1 MGPVDGEHTGC
12 KDGFGEGNKGK
23 PSEMSN
29 LCVKGGVSSNSE
41 VEMTLAGGDHLLFPE
56 NERNS
61 SGHDD
66 TETVSERVVSESNHS
81 KEFPNN
87 TRARGERG
95 DNEEKDGAGV
105 EAATNVETRI
115 NGQGDIVEERE
126 DKEINDES
134 SSNLEGSCSAE
145 EEGSGDV
152 EEQEDSVRNILDK
165 YLPLLERSGA
175 ETTRI
180 EGDCGEMVTDK
191 EYKCVEKPVEAEEGD
206 ETMEDGEDN
215 GDKKTARGS
224 IEMVR
229 EGGNFGDPPL
239 EERSKPDCETGNM
252 GEERGNPGGNSNG
265 NLGGGILAKLIFG
278 NFDSKGRY

>member
-1 MGPVDGEHTGC
+1 
-12 KDGFGEGNKGK
+12 
-23 PSEMSN
+23 MSN

-81 KEFPNN
+81 EEFPNN

-95 DNEEKDGAGV
+95 DKEEKDWAGV

-145 EEGSGDV
+145 EEGGGDV
-152 EEQEDSVRNILDK
+152 EEQEDSVSVMKRK
-165 YLPLLERSGA
+165 
-175 ETTRI
+175 
-180 EGDCGEMVTDK
+180 
-191 EYKCVEKPVEAEEGD
+191 
-206 ETMEDGEDN
+206 
-215 GDKKTARGS
+215 RGS
-224 IEMVR
+224 YLRAALPRPKE
-229 EGGNFGDPPL
+229 PPCL
-239 EERSKPDCETGNM
+239 PEPGQARVM
-252 GEERGNPGGNSNG
+252 RG
-265 NLGGGILAKLIFG
+265 LV
-278 NFDSKGRY
+278 